1 MTGGLPTLKMGRP
14 ESRAINR
21 RYQLMIGQTLSHYRV
36 VEKLGGGGMGV
47 VYKAEDTRLRR
58 FVALKFLPDDV
69 AKDPQALSRFRREA
83 QAASALNH
91 PNICTIYDIG
101 EESGQAFIAMEYLEG
116 STLKHLIEGRP
127 LKTSQLLDLGI
138 QIADALDAAHTGG
151 IVHRDIK
158 PANIFVTQRGQA
170 KVLDFGLAKLT
181 PQSGQPV
188 DASAATI
195 GASNVISA
203 DQLTSPGTA
212 MGTIGYM
219 SPEQAR
225 GEPLDARTDLF
236 SFGVVL
242 YEMSTG
248 QQPFSGATSAVI
260 FEAILNKTPLSPAQL
275 NPGLPVQMGAILGK
289 ALEKDRDLR
298 CQSAAELR
306 ADLKRLKRDSD
317 SSRAGASGV
326 VAVVPSEV
334 NSKEKKSGSDSET
347 APKRGRLFPI
357 FVACGF
363 LLTLAIGLFL
373 GKRIWESSA
382 VSAPLYH
389 EITFRRGEIRSAR
402 FAPDGQTI
410 LYSAAW
416 QGNPVETFS
425 ARQGMVESRSLGLGR
440 AELLAISSKGE
451 MALSL
456 GSHPVGTWINVGTL
470 ARAPLAG
477 GAPRPV
483 LENIEWADWSPD
495 GSNLAVVRNVAGR
508 DRLEYPV
515 GKILYETSGGWI
527 SYPRVSPKGD
537 FVAFMDHPNQGDDG
551 GSVAIVDLSG
561 KKTELTRQWYG
572 TQGLAWLPDGKEI
585 WFTASE
591 LGLFHYITAV
601 NLSGKQR
608 LVTRV
613 PGSLVMFDIWRD
625 GRVLL
630 ARADRRREVMA
641 LSEGAPKER
650 DLSWLDYSYPA
661 DLSADGKTLLF
672 DEEGIGGGVQYGD
685 VQDLTYAV
693 YIRATDGTPAI
704 RLGEGGATALSPDQ
718 KWVITATPT
727 SPEQLRLLPT
737 GAGDTQSLTNDSIN
751 HQWVR
756 WFPDGKRF
764 VFGGNEPSHGVRLY
778 AQDTSGGK
786 PQAISPE
793 GVDAQAFAV
802 SPDGLSVVGIGPD
815 QKGYIFSP
823 SGADPKLVNGME
835 PGDIPINWSQDSHSI
850 YLYRSGEVPAKVYR
864 LDLATGKRVVWKEI
878 APLDPTGVSTIG
890 PILITPDGKTYVYGF
905 HRTLG
910 DLYLVEGLK

>member
-1 MTGGLPTLKMGRP
+1 
-14 ESRAINR
+14 
-21 RYQLMIGQTLSHYRV
+21 MIGQTISHYRI

-47 VYKAEDTRLRR
+47 VYKAEDTRLHR

-69 AKDPQALSRFRREA
+69 ARDPQALSRFQREA

-101 EESGQAFIAMEYLEG
+101 QENGVAFIAMEYLDG
-116 STLKHLIEGRP
+116 TTLKHMVEGHP
-127 LKTSQLLDLGI
+127 LKTAQLLELGI
-138 QIADALDAAHTGG
+138 QISDALEAAHSGG

-170 KVLDFGLAKLT
+170 KVLDFGLAKLAAHGSLT
-181 PQSGQPV
+181 LDG
-188 DASAATI
+188 SAATI
-195 GASNVISA
+195 GSPTAVSP
-203 DQLTSPGTA
+203 DQLTTPGTA

-225 GEPLDARTDLF
+225 GETLDHRTDLF

-242 YEMSTG
+242 YEMATG
-248 QQPFSGATSAVI
+248 KQPFSGATSAII
-260 FEAILNKTPLSPAQL
+260 FEAILNKVPPPPAQL
-275 NPGLPVQMGAILGK
+275 NPGLPPQIETILNK
-289 ALEKDRDLR
+289 ALEKDRELR
-298 CQSAAELR
+298 CQSAAEIR
-306 ADLKRLKRDSD
+306 ADLKRLKRDTY

-326 VAVVPSEV
+326 TPLAAAS
-334 NSKEKKSGSDSET
+334 STKEAPPVIAPEDKETKRKGS
-347 APKRGRLFPI
+347 RLLPVLI
-357 FVACGF
+357 SCGF
-363 LLTLAIGLFL
+363 LIALAIGLVL
-373 GKRIWESSA
+373 GKHLWGSA
-382 VSAPLYH
+382 AASAPLYH

-440 AELLAISSKGE
+440 AELLAISSTGE

-477 GAPRPV
+477 GAPRPI
-483 LENIEWADWSPD
+483 LEDVEWADWAPD
-495 GSNLAVVRNVAGR
+495 GNSLAVVRNVGGR
-508 DRLEYPV
+508 DRLEFPI
-515 GKILYETSGGWI
+515 GKVLYQTSGGWI

-537 FVAFMDHPNQGDDG
+537 LVAFMDHPNQGDDG

-561 KKTELTRQWYG
+561 RKTELTREWYG
-572 TQGLAWLPDGKEI
+572 TQGLAWSPDGREV

-601 NLSGKQR
+601 DLSGKQR

-613 PGSLVMFDIWRD
+613 PGSLVVFDIWRD

-641 LSEGAPKER
+641 LYAGQTKER

-672 DEEGIGGGVQYGD
+672 DEEGIGGGVQYGNA
-685 VQDLTYAV
+685 QELTYAV
-693 YIRATDGTPAI
+693 YIRNTDGTPAI

-718 KWVITATPT
+718 KWAIVQTPS

-737 GAGDTQSLTNDSIN
+737 GAGETQSLTNDSIN
-751 HQWVR
+751 HQWAR

-764 VFGGNEPSHGVRLY
+764 VFSGNEPGKGVRLY
-778 AQDTSGGK
+778 TQEISGGK
-786 PQAISPE
+786 PKAITPE
-793 GVDAQAFAV
+793 GVDAVAFAI
-802 SPDGLSVVGIGPD
+802 SPDGQLVVGIGPD
-815 QKGYIFSP
+815 QKGYLFS
-823 SGADPKLVNGME
+823 SAGGDPRIVAGME
-835 PGDIPINWSQDSHSI
+835 PGDIPINWSEDAHSI
-850 YLYRSGEVPAKVYR
+850 FLYRTGEVPAKVYR
-864 LDLATGKRVVWKEI
+864 LELAAGKKTVWKEI

-890 PILITPDGKTYVYGF
+890 PILMTPDGKTYVYGF

>member
-1 MTGGLPTLKMGRP
+1 MNRP
-14 ESRAINR
+14 E
-21 RYQLMIGQTLSHYRV
+21 LIGQTISHYRV
-36 VEKLGGGGMGV
+36 IEKIGGGGMGV
-47 VYKAEDTRLRR
+47 VYKAEDSRLHR

-69 AKDPQALSRFRREA
+69 ARDQQALNRFQREA

-101 EESGQAFIAMEYLEG
+101 QENGQAFIAMEFLEG
-116 STLKHLIEGRP
+116 ATLKHMIEGRP
-127 LKTSQLLDLGI
+127 LKLGQLLDLGI
-138 QIADALDAAHTGG
+138 QISDALDAAHSGG

-181 PQSGQPV
+181 PQGNQPV
-188 DASAATI
+188 DSSAATV
-195 GASNVISA
+195 GSPAVVSA
-203 DQLTSPGTA
+203 DQLTTPGTA

-225 GEPLDARTDLF
+225 GEVLDARTDLF

-242 YEMSTG
+242 YEMATG
-248 QQPFSGATSAVI
+248 RQPFSGTTSAVV
-260 FEAILNKTPLSPAQL
+260 FEAILNRVPSPAIEL
-275 NPGLPVQMGAILGK
+275 NSGLPPQIDVILNK
-289 ALEKDRDLR
+289 ALEKDRELR
-298 CQSAAELR
+298 SQSAAEIR
-306 ADLKRLKRDSD
+306 ADLKRLKRDTD
-317 SSRAGASGV
+317 SRAGLRSST
-326 VAVVPSEV
+326 AVPIVRELPLTDQKSE
-334 NSKEKKSGSDSET
+334 
-347 APKRGRLFPI
+347 ARGQAATEVRKNRLLPLLI
-357 FVACGF
+357 ACGF
-363 LLTLAIGLFL
+363 LLTLAAGLWA
-373 GKRIWESSA
+373 GKHFWGSSA
-382 VSAPLYH
+382 ASAPLYH

-483 LENIEWADWSPD
+483 LEDVEWADWSPD
-495 GSNLAVVRNVAGR
+495 GNSLAVVRNVNGR
-508 DRLEYPV
+508 DRLEYPI
-515 GKILYETSGGWI
+515 GKVLYETSGGWI

-537 FVAFMDHPNQGDDG
+537 VVAFMDHPNQGDDG
-551 GSVAIVDLSG
+551 GSVAVVDASG
-561 KKTELTRQWYG
+561 KKSELTRVWYG
-572 TQGLAWLPDGKEI
+572 TQGLAWSPDGNEV

-601 NLSGKQR
+601 TLNGKQR

-630 ARADRRREVMA
+630 ARADRRREVMS
-641 LSEGAPKER
+641 LSGDATKER

-661 DLSADGKTLLF
+661 DLSADGKLLLF

-693 YIRATDGTPAI
+693 YIRATDGAPAI
-704 RLGEGGATALSPDQ
+704 RLGEGGAAALSPDQ
-718 KWVITATPT
+718 KWVIIATPN
-727 SPEQLRLLPT
+727 SPAQLRLLPT
-737 GAGDTQSLTNDSIN
+737 GAGETQSLTSDTIN
-751 HQWVR
+751 HQWAR
-756 WFPDGKRF
+756 WFPDGKHF
-764 VFGGNEPSHGVRLY
+764 VFSGNESGRGVRLY
-778 AQDTSGGK
+778 VQDVSGGK
-786 PQAISPE
+786 PKAISPE
-793 GVDAQAFAV
+793 GVDAQSFAI
-802 SPDGLSVVGIGPD
+802 SPDGQSVVGIGPD
-815 QKGYIFSP
+815 QKGYLFSP
-823 SGADPKLVNGME
+823 TGGDPRPINGME
-835 PGDIPINWSQDSHSI
+835 PGDVPINWNQDARSI
-850 YLYRSGEVPAKVYR
+850 YLYRTGEVPAKVYR
-864 LDLATGKRVVWKEI
+864 LDLATGKKTVWKQI

-890 PILITPDGKTYVYGF
+890 PILMTPDGKTYVYGF

>member
-1 MTGGLPTLKMGRP
+1 
-14 ESRAINR
+14 
-21 RYQLMIGQTLSHYRV
+21 MIGQTISHYRI
-36 VEKLGGGGMGV
+36 VERLGGGGMGV
-47 VYKAEDTRLRR
+47 VYKAEDTRLHR
-58 FVALKFLPDDV
+58 FVALKFLPEDV
-69 AKDPQALSRFRREA
+69 AKDAQALSRFQREA

-101 EESGQAFIAMEYLEG
+101 EQDGKAFIAMEYLEG
-116 STLKHLIEGRP
+116 STLKHKIEGRA
-127 LKTSQLLDLGI
+127 LKIEQLLELGI

-158 PANIFVTQRGQA
+158 PANVFVTPRGQA

-181 PQSGQPV
+181 PQGNLIDP
-188 DASAATI
+188 SAGATRT
-195 GASNVISA
+195 AISV
-203 DQLTSPGTA
+203 DQLTTPGAA
-212 MGTIGYM
+212 MGTISYM

-225 GEPLDARTDLF
+225 GETLDHRTDLF

-242 YEMSTG
+242 YEMATG
-248 QQPFSGATSAVI
+248 RQAFSGTTSAVV
-260 FEAILNKTPLSPAQL
+260 FEAILNKVPIPSVQL
-275 NPGLPVQMGAILGK
+275 NPGLPAQLEIILNK
-289 ALEKDRDLR
+289 ALEKDRELR
-298 CQSAAELR
+298 CQSAAEIR
-306 ADLKRLKRDSD
+306 ADLKRLKRDVD
-317 SSRAGASGV
+317 SSRSGTSGV
-326 VAVVPSEV
+326 VSTVAAEKSIRE
-334 NSKEKKSGSDSET
+334 KEG
-347 APKRGRLFPI
+347 PPQGRGRLLPVI
-357 FVACGF
+357 FCLGF
-363 LLTLAIGLFL
+363 LVALAIGLL
-373 GKRIWESSA
+373 AGKRLWGSSA
-382 VSAPLYH
+382 ASAPLYH

-483 LENIEWADWSPD
+483 LEDVEWADWSPD
-495 GSNLAVVRNVAGR
+495 GSNLAVVRNVGGR
-508 DRLEYPV
+508 DRLEYPI
-515 GKILYETSGGWI
+515 GKVLYETSGGWI

-537 FVAFMDHPNQGDDG
+537 VVAFMDHPNQGDDG
-551 GSVAIVDLSG
+551 GSVAVVDVAG
-561 KKTELTRQWYG
+561 HKTELTREWYG
-572 TQGLAWLPDGKEI
+572 TQGLAWSPDGNEV

-601 NLSGKQR
+601 DLSGKHR

-613 PGSLVMFDIWRD
+613 PGSLVIFDIWRD

-630 ARADRRREVMA
+630 ARADRRREVMGVDP
-641 LSEGAPKER
+641 GATKER

-685 VQDLTYAV
+685 AQDLTYAV
-693 YIRATDGTPAI
+693 YIRNTDGTPAI
-704 RLGEGGATALSPDQ
+704 RLGEGGASALSPDQ
-718 KWVITATPT
+718 KWVIVVTPIA
-727 SPEQLRLLPT
+727 PGQLRLLPT
-737 GAGDTQSLTNDSIN
+737 GAGETQSLTTDTIN
-751 HQWVR
+751 HQWAR

-764 VFGGNEPSHGVRLY
+764 VFSGNEPGRGVRFY
-778 AQDTSGGK
+778 VEDISGGK
-786 PQAISPE
+786 PKAISPE
-793 GVDAQAFAV
+793 GVDAQNFAI
-802 SPDGLSVVGIGPD
+802 SPDGQMIVGIGPD
-815 QKGYIFSP
+815 QKGYLYPAAEGEPRPVS
-823 SGADPKLVNGME
+823 GME
-835 PGDIPINWSQDSHSI
+835 PGDIPINWSQDARSI
-850 YLYRSGEVPAKVYR
+850 YLCRTGEVPAKVYR
-864 LDLATGKRVVWKEI
+864 LELATGKKTVWKQI

-890 PILITPDGKTYVYGF
+890 PILMTPDGKTYVYGF

>member
-1 MTGGLPTLKMGRP
+1 
-14 ESRAINR
+14 
-21 RYQLMIGQTLSHYRV
+21 MIGQTISHYRI

-47 VYKAEDTRLRR
+47 VYKAEDTRLHR

-69 AKDPQALSRFRREA
+69 AKDPQALSRFQREA

-101 EESGQAFIAMEYLEG
+101 QGNGQAFIAMEYLDG
-116 STLKHLIEGRP
+116 STLKHMIEGRP
-127 LKTSQLLDLGI
+127 LKTARLLELGI
-138 QIADALDAAHTGG
+138 QISDALEAAHSGG

-181 PQSGQPV
+181 PQGHRFV
-188 DASAATI
+188 DGSLPTVGAAT
-195 GASNVISA
+195 AVSA

-225 GEPLDARTDLF
+225 GETLDQRSDLF

-242 YEMSTG
+242 YEMATG
-248 QQPFSGATSAVI
+248 KQPFSGATSAVI
-260 FEAILNKTPLSPAQL
+260 FEAILNKIPAPPIQL
-275 NPGLPVQMGAILGK
+275 NPGLPAQMEIILNK
-289 ALEKDRDLR
+289 ALEKDRELR

-306 ADLKRLKRDSD
+306 ADLKRLKRDTD
-317 SSRAGASGV
+317 SSRAGVSGV
-326 VAVVPSEV
+326 APPAGTSSAKEAAAIVPESPRR
-334 NSKEKKSGSDSET
+334 S
-347 APKRGRLFPI
+347 GRLLPLLI
-357 FVACGF
+357 CCGF
-363 LLTLAIGLFL
+363 LVALAIGLVVGKHVL
-373 GKRIWESSA
+373 GSSA
-382 VSAPLYH
+382 ASAPLYH

-440 AELLAISSKGE
+440 AELLAISSTGE

-483 LENIEWADWSPD
+483 LEDVEWADWSPD
-495 GSNLAVVRNVAGR
+495 GNSLAVVRNVGGR
-508 DRLEYPV
+508 DRLEYPI
-515 GKILYETSGGWI
+515 GKVLYETSGGWI

-537 FVAFMDHPNQGDDG
+537 LVAFMDHPNQGDDG
-551 GSVAIVDLSG
+551 GSIAVVDVSG
-561 KKTELTRQWYG
+561 HKTELTREWYG
-572 TQGLAWLPDGKEI
+572 TQGLAWSPDGQEV

-601 NLSGKQR
+601 SLSGKQR

-613 PGSLVMFDIWRD
+613 PGSLLMFDIWRD

-641 LSEGAPKER
+641 LSDGATKER

-661 DLSADGKTLLF
+661 DLSADGKILLF
-672 DEEGIGGGVQYGD
+672 DEEGIGGGVQYGN

-693 YIRATDGTPAI
+693 YIRNTDGTPAI

-718 KWVITATPT
+718 KWVIIATPS
-727 SPEQLRLLPT
+727 SPQQLRLLPT
-737 GAGDTQSLTNDSIN
+737 GAGETQSLTNDSIN
-751 HQWVR
+751 HQWAR

-764 VFGGNEPSHGVRLY
+764 VFSGNETGRGVRLY
-778 AQDTSGGK
+778 TQDVSGGK
-786 PQAISPE
+786 PNAISPE

-815 QKGYIFSP
+815 QKGYLFP
-823 SGADPKLVNGME
+823 AAGGDPRIVNGIE
-835 PGDIPINWSQDSHSI
+835 PGDTPINWSQDARSI

-864 LDLATGKRVVWKEI
+864 LELATGKKTVWKQI

-890 PILITPDGKTYVYGF
+890 PILMTPDGKTYVYGF

>member
-1 MTGGLPTLKMGRP
+1 
-14 ESRAINR
+14 
-21 RYQLMIGQTLSHYRV
+21 MIGRNLSHYRIT
-36 VEKLGGGGMGV
+36 EKLGGGGMGV

-58 FVALKFLPDDV
+58 FVALKFLPDEV
-69 AKDPQALSRFRREA
+69 AKDPQALSRFQREA

-91 PNICTIYDIG
+91 PNICTIYDVGQENG
-101 EESGQAFIAMEYLEG
+101 EAFIAMEYLEG
-116 STLKHLIEGRP
+116 ATLKHVIEGRP
-127 LKTSQLLDLGI
+127 LKTAQLLDLGI
-138 QIADALDAAHTGG
+138 QISDALDAAHSGG

-170 KVLDFGLAKLT
+170 KILDFGLAKVT
-181 PQSGQPV
+181 PQGKQVV
-188 DASAATI
+188 DGSAATI
-195 GASNVISA
+195 GTPTAVSP
-203 DQLTSPGTA
+203 DQLTTPGTA

-225 GEPLDARTDLF
+225 GESLDHRTDLF

-242 YEMSTG
+242 YEMATG
-248 QQPFSGATSAVI
+248 HQPFSGATSAVI
-260 FEAILNKTPLSPAQL
+260 FEAILNKAPAPPIQL
-275 NPGLPVQMGAILGK
+275 NPGLPAQMEIVLSK
-289 ALEKDRDLR
+289 ALEKDRELR
-298 CQSAAELR
+298 CQSASELR
-306 ADLKRLKRDSD
+306 ADLKRLKRDTD
-317 SSRAGASGV
+317 SSRGGV
-326 VAVVPSEV
+326 RTAVPVAVTGDEKESSEARENV
-334 NSKEKKSGSDSET
+334 
-347 APKRGRLFPI
+347 PKRNRLLPI
-357 FVACGF
+357 FVACG
-363 LLTLAIGLFL
+363 LLLCLAIGLFA

-456 GSHPVGTWINVGTL
+456 GSHPVGAWINVGTL

-483 LENIEWADWSPD
+483 LEDVEWADWSPD
-495 GSNLAVVRNVAGR
+495 GNSLAVVRNVAGR
-508 DRLEYPV
+508 DRLEYPI
-515 GKILYETSGGWI
+515 GKVLYETSGGWI
-527 SYPRVSPKGD
+527 SCPRVSPKGD
-537 FVAFMDHPNQGDDG
+537 FVAFMDHPNQGDDS

-561 KKTELTRQWYG
+561 KKTELTREWYG
-572 TQGLAWLPDGKEI
+572 TQGLAWTPDGKEI

-601 NLSGKQR
+601 TVSGKQR
-608 LVTRV
+608 LITRV
-613 PGSLVMFDIWRD
+613 PGSLIMFDIWRD

-630 ARADRRREVMA
+630 ARDDRRREVMS
-641 LSEGAPKER
+641 LSDGATKER

-693 YIRATDGTPAI
+693 YIRNTDGTPAI
-704 RLGEGGATALSPDQ
+704 RLGEGGAAALSPDQ
-718 KWVITATPT
+718 KWVIIATPS

-737 GAGDTQSLTNDSIN
+737 GAGETQSLTNDSIN
-751 HQWVR
+751 HQWAR
-756 WFPDGKRF
+756 WVPDGKHF
-764 VFGGNEPSHGVRLY
+764 VFSGNERGSGVRLY
-778 AQDTSGGK
+778 TQDISGTK
-786 PQAISPE
+786 PRAISPE

-802 SPDGLSVVGIGPD
+802 SPDGQTVVGVGPD
-815 QKGYIFSP
+815 QKGYLFSLAGSEP
-823 SGADPKLVNGME
+823 RLINGME
-835 PGDIPINWSQDSHSI
+835 PGDIPINWSPDAHSI

-864 LDLATGKRVVWKEI
+864 LELASAKKTVWKQI

-910 DLYLVEGLK
+910 DLYLVEGLR

>member
-1 MTGGLPTLKMGRP
+1 LLTTDGDHVLLD
-14 ESRAINR
+14 
-21 RYQLMIGQTLSHYRV
+21 QTISHYRII
-36 VEKLGGGGMGV
+36 EKLGGGGMGV
-47 VYKAEDTRLRR
+47 VYKAEDTRLHR

-69 AKDPQALSRFRREA
+69 ARDPQVLSRFQREA

-101 EESGQAFIAMEYLEG
+101 NENGRAFIAMEYLEG
-116 STLKHLIEGRP
+116 TTLKHMIEGHP
-127 LKTSQLLDLGI
+127 LKTTQLLELGI
-138 QIADALDAAHTGG
+138 QISDALDAAHSGG

-158 PANIFVTQRGQA
+158 PANIFVTQRAQA
-170 KVLDFGLAKLT
+170 KILDFGLAKLT
-181 PQSGQPV
+181 PHHLDS
-188 DASAATI
+188 SAATL
-195 GASNVISA
+195 GAPTAVSA
-203 DQLTSPGTA
+203 DQLTTPGTA

-225 GEPLDARTDLF
+225 GEPLDPRSDLF

-248 QQPFSGATSAVI
+248 KQPFSGATSAVV
-260 FEAILNKTPLSPAQL
+260 FEAILNKIPASPAHL
-275 NPGLPVQMGAILGK
+275 NPGLPPQIELILNK

-317 SSRAGASGV
+317 SSRALTTGSTPL
-326 VAVVPSEV
+326 VAERA
-334 NSKEKKSGSDSET
+334 KEMPAAARKN
-347 APKRGRLFPI
+347 RLTPI
-357 FVACGF
+357 LIGCGF
-363 LLTLAIGLFL
+363 LLTLAIGLFA
-373 GKRIWESSA
+373 GKRLWQSSTP
-382 VSAPLYH
+382 SAPLYH

-440 AELLAISSKGE
+440 TELMGISSKGE

-483 LENIEWADWSPD
+483 LEDVEWADWSPD
-495 GSNLAVVRNVAGR
+495 GTSLAVVRNVGGR
-508 DRLEYPV
+508 DRLEFPI
-515 GKILYETSGGWI
+515 GKVLYETSGGWI

-537 FVAFMDHPNQGDDG
+537 SIAFMDHPNQGDDG
-551 GSVAIVDLSG
+551 GSIAIVDLSG
-561 KKTELTRQWYG
+561 HKKDLTREWYG
-572 TQGLAWLPDGKEI
+572 TQGLAWTPDGKEI

-601 NLSGKQR
+601 DPLSGKQR

-613 PGSLVMFDIWRD
+613 PGSLVLFDIWQD

-630 ARADRRREVMA
+630 ARSDRRREVMGLA
-641 LSEGAPKER
+641 GTETKER

-685 VQDLTYAV
+685 AQDLTYAV
-693 YIRATDGTPAI
+693 YVRNTDGTPAI

-718 KWVITATPT
+718 KWVIAATPV
-727 SPEQLRLLPT
+727 SPAQLRLLPT
-737 GAGDTQSLTNDSIN
+737 GAGETKSLTNDAIN
-751 HQWVR
+751 HQWAR

-764 VFGGNEPSHGVRLY
+764 VFAGNESGRGVRLY
-778 AQDTSGGK
+778 TQEISGAK
-786 PQAISPE
+786 PAAISPE
-793 GVDAQAFAV
+793 GVDAQNFAI
-802 SPDGLSVVGIGPD
+802 SPDGQWVVGVGPD
-815 QKGYIFSP
+815 LKGYLYP
-823 SGADPKLVNGME
+823 AAGGDPKLVNGAD
-835 PGDIPINWSQDSHSI
+835 PGDIPITWSQDGRSI
-850 YLYRSGEVPAKVYR
+850 FLYRTGEVPAKVYR
-864 LDLATGKRVVWKEI
+864 VELATGKKTVWKQI

-890 PILITPDGKTYVYGF
+890 PILMTPDGKTYVYGF

>member
-1 MTGGLPTLKMGRP
+1 
-14 ESRAINR
+14 
-21 RYQLMIGQTLSHYRV
+21 MIGQTISHYRI

-47 VYKAEDTRLRR
+47 VYKAEDTRLHR

-69 AKDPQALSRFRREA
+69 ARDPQALSRFQREA

-101 EESGQAFIAMEYLEG
+101 QENGLAFIAMEYLDG
-116 STLKHLIEGRP
+116 TTLKHMVEGRP
-127 LKTSQLLDLGI
+127 LKTAQLLELGI
-138 QIADALDAAHTGG
+138 QISDALDAAHSGG

-170 KVLDFGLAKLT
+170 KILDFGLAKLT
-181 PQSGQPV
+181 PQGSHAV
-188 DASAATI
+188 DGSAATV
-195 GASNVISA
+195 GTPTAVSP
-203 DQLTSPGTA
+203 DQLTTPGTA

-225 GEPLDARTDLF
+225 GEALDQRTDLF

-242 YEMSTG
+242 YEMATG
-248 QQPFSGATSAVI
+248 KQPFSGATSAII
-260 FEAILNKTPLSPAQL
+260 FEAILNKIPPPPIQL
-275 NPGLPVQMGAILGK
+275 NPGLPPQIEIILNK
-289 ALEKDRDLR
+289 ALEKDRELR
-298 CQSAAELR
+298 CQSAAEIR
-306 ADLKRLKRDSD
+306 ADLKRLKRDTD
-317 SSRAGASGV
+317 SSRVGASGAA
-326 VAVVPSEV
+326 AVVETSGAKEAPVTAPE
-334 NSKEKKSGSDSET
+334 SKRKSG
-347 APKRGRLFPI
+347 RLLPVLI
-357 FVACGF
+357 SCVF
-363 LLTLAIGLFL
+363 LIALAIGLVL
-373 GKRIWESSA
+373 GKHLWGSSA
-382 VSAPLYH
+382 ASAPLYH

-440 AELLAISSKGE
+440 AELLAISSTGE

-483 LENIEWADWSPD
+483 LEDVEWADWASD
-495 GSNLAVVRNVAGR
+495 GNSLAVVRNVGGR
-508 DRLEYPV
+508 DRLEFPI
-515 GKILYETSGGWI
+515 GKVLYETSGGWI

-537 FVAFMDHPNQGDDG
+537 LVAFMDHPNQGDDG
-551 GSVAIVDLSG
+551 GSIAVVDVSG
-561 KKTELTRQWYG
+561 HKTELTREWYG
-572 TQGLAWLPDGKEI
+572 TQGLAWSPDGREV

-601 NLSGKQR
+601 TLSGKQR

-641 LSEGAPKER
+641 QSDGATKER

-693 YIRATDGTPAI
+693 YIRSTDGTPAI
-704 RLGEGGATALSPDQ
+704 RLGEGGAAALSPDQ
-718 KWVITATPT
+718 KWVIIATPS
-727 SPEQLRLLPT
+727 SPQQLRLLPT
-737 GAGDTQSLTNDSIN
+737 GAGETQSLTNDSIN
-751 HQWVR
+751 HQWAR

-764 VFGGNEPSHGVRLY
+764 VFSGNESGKGVRLY
-778 AQDTSGGK
+778 TQDVSGGK
-786 PQAISPE
+786 PKPISPE
-793 GVDAQAFAV
+793 GVDAQAFAI
-802 SPDGLSVVGIGPD
+802 SPDGQSVVGIGPD
-815 QKGYIFSP
+815 QKGYFYP
-823 SGADPKLVNGME
+823 ASGGDPRIVNGME
-835 PGDIPINWSQDSHSI
+835 PGDIPINWSQDARSI
-850 YLYRSGEVPAKVYR
+850 YLYRTGEVPAKVYR
-864 LDLATGKRVVWKEI
+864 LELATGKKTVWKQI

-890 PILITPDGKTYVYGF
+890 PILM
-905 HRTLG
+905 
-910 DLYLVEGLK
+910 

>member
-1 MTGGLPTLKMGRP
+1 MA
-14 ESRAINR
+14 EQI
-21 RYQLMIGQTLSHYRV
+21 ISHYRIL
-36 VEKLGGGGMGV
+36 EKLGGGGMGV

-69 AKDPQALSRFRREA
+69 AQDPQTLSRFQREA

-101 EESGQAFIAMEYLEG
+101 TENGRAYIAMEYLEG
-116 STLKHLIEGRP
+116 TTLKHMIEGHP
-127 LKTSQLLDLGI
+127 LKTAQLLDLGI
-138 QIADALDAAHTGG
+138 QIADALDAAHSSG

-170 KVLDFGLAKLT
+170 KVLDFGLAKQT
-181 PQSGQPV
+181 PQRQHYS
-188 DASAATI
+188 DAADAT
-195 GASNVISA
+195 GGPPTALSA
-203 DQLTSPGTA
+203 DQLTTPGTA

-225 GEPLDARTDLF
+225 GETLDPRSDLF

-242 YEMSTG
+242 YEMATG
-248 QQPFSGATSAVI
+248 KQPFTGATSAIV
-260 FEAILNKTPLSPAQL
+260 FDAILNKVPPPPVQL
-275 NPGLPVQMGAILGK
+275 NPGLPPQFEVILDK

-306 ADLKRLKRDSD
+306 ADLKRLKRDTD
-317 SSRAGASGV
+317 SARTHAKSVASAPTPVATEIPVAAKPPAEKRSKLLPILIGA
-326 VAVVPSEV
+326 
-334 NSKEKKSGSDSET
+334 
-347 APKRGRLFPI
+347 
-357 FVACGF
+357 GF
-363 LLTLAIGLFL
+363 LVAAAVGLPV
-373 GKRIWESSA
+373 GKRMWQSSGP
-382 VSAPLYH
+382 SAPLYH

-440 AELLAISSKGE
+440 AELLAISTKGE
-451 MALSL
+451 MAVLL
-456 GSHPVGTWINVGTL
+456 GSHPVGTWVNVGTL

-483 LENIEWADWSPD
+483 LEDVEWADWSPD
-495 GSNLAVVRNVAGR
+495 GSSLAVVRSVNGR
-508 DRLEYPV
+508 DRLEYPI
-515 GKILYETSGGWI
+515 GKVLYETSGGWI

-537 FVAFMDHPNQGDDG
+537 YIAFFDHPNQGDDG
-551 GSVAIVDLSG
+551 GSVAVVDTSG
-561 KKTELTRQWYG
+561 NKKTLTRQWYG
-572 TQGLAWLPDGKEI
+572 TQGLAWTPDSQEI

-591 LGLFHYITAV
+591 LGLFHYTTAV
-601 NLSGKQR
+601 NLAKQQR

-613 PGSLVMFDIWRD
+613 PGSLVIFDIWKD

-630 ARADRRREVMA
+630 ARADRRREAMG
-641 LSEGAPKER
+641 LSPGAAKER
-650 DLSWLDYSYPA
+650 DLSWLDYSYPT
-661 DLSADGKTLLF
+661 DISADGKTLLF

-693 YIRATDGTPAI
+693 YIRNTDGSPAV

-718 KWVITATPT
+718 KWVIIYTPN
-727 SPEQLRLLPT
+727 SPAQLRLLPT
-737 GAGDTQSLTNDSIN
+737 GAGETKSLTNDAIN
-751 HQWVR
+751 HQWAR

-764 VFGGNEPSHGVRLY
+764 VFAGNEAGRGVHLFV
-778 AQDTSGGK
+778 QDISGGTPK
-786 PQAISPE
+786 SITPE
-793 GVDAQAFAV
+793 GADALAFAV
-802 SPDGLSVVGIGPD
+802 SPDGQYVVGVGGD
-815 QKGYIFSP
+815 QKGYLYP
-823 SGADPKLVNGME
+823 VSGGDPKVVNGLE
-835 PGDIPINWSQDSHSI
+835 PGDLPINFSQDGHSI
-850 YLYRSGEVPAKVYR
+850 YLYRTGEVPAKVYR
-864 LDLATGKRVVWKEI
+864 LELATGKKTVWRQI

-890 PILITPDGKTYVYGF
+890 PIVMTPDGKSYVYGF
-905 HRTLG
+905 HRTVG

>member
-1 MTGGLPTLKMGRP
+1 VIVKT
-14 ESRAINR
+14 I
-21 RYQLMIGQTLSHYRV
+21 SHYRI

-47 VYKAEDTRLRR
+47 VYKAEDTRLHR

-69 AKDPQALSRFRREA
+69 ASDPQALSRFQREA

-101 EESGQAFIAMEYLEG
+101 QENGVAFIAMEYLDG
-116 STLKHLIEGRP
+116 TTLKHMVEGHP
-127 LKTSQLLDLGI
+127 LKTAQLLELGI
-138 QIADALDAAHTGG
+138 QISDALEAAHSGG

-170 KVLDFGLAKLT
+170 KVLDFGLAKLAAHGSLT
-181 PQSGQPV
+181 LDG
-188 DASAATI
+188 SAATI
-195 GASNVISA
+195 GSPTAVSP
-203 DQLTSPGTA
+203 DQLTTPGTA

-225 GEPLDARTDLF
+225 GETLDHRTDLF

-242 YEMSTG
+242 YEMATG
-248 QQPFSGATSAVI
+248 KQPFSGATSAII
-260 FEAILNKTPLSPAQL
+260 FEAILNKVPPPPVQL
-275 NPGLPVQMGAILGK
+275 NPGLPPQIETILNK
-289 ALEKDRDLR
+289 ALEKDRELR
-298 CQSAAELR
+298 CQSAAEIR
-306 ADLKRLKRDSD
+306 ADLKRLKRDTD
-317 SSRAGASGV
+317 SSRGGASGV
-326 VAVVPSEV
+326 TPLAAAS
-334 NSKEKKSGSDSET
+334 STKEAPPFIAPENKET
-347 APKRGRLFPI
+347 KRKGARLLPVLI
-357 FVACGF
+357 SCGF
-363 LLTLAIGLFL
+363 LIALAIGLVL
-373 GKRIWESSA
+373 GKHLWGSA
-382 VSAPLYH
+382 AASAPLYH

-440 AELLAISSKGE
+440 AELLAISSTGE

-477 GAPRPV
+477 GAPRPI
-483 LENIEWADWSPD
+483 LEDVEWADWAPD
-495 GSNLAVVRNVAGR
+495 GNSLAVVRNVGGR
-508 DRLEYPV
+508 DRLEFPI
-515 GKILYETSGGWI
+515 GKVLYETSGGWI

-537 FVAFMDHPNQGDDG
+537 LVAFMDHPNQGDDG

-561 KKTELTRQWYG
+561 RKTELTREWYG
-572 TQGLAWLPDGKEI
+572 TQGLAWSPDGREV

-601 NLSGKQR
+601 DQSGKQR

-613 PGSLVMFDIWRD
+613 PGSLVVFDIWRD

-641 LSEGAPKER
+641 LYAGQTKER

-672 DEEGIGGGVQYGD
+672 DEEGIGGGVQYGNA
-685 VQDLTYAV
+685 QELTYAV
-693 YIRATDGTPAI
+693 YIRNTDGTPAI

-718 KWVITATPT
+718 KWAIVQTPS

-737 GAGDTQSLTNDSIN
+737 GAGETQSLTNDSIN
-751 HQWVR
+751 HQWAR

-764 VFGGNEPSHGVRLY
+764 VFSGNEPGKGVRLY
-778 AQDTSGGK
+778 TQEISGGK
-786 PQAISPE
+786 PKAISPE
-793 GVDAQAFAV
+793 GVDAVAFAI
-802 SPDGLSVVGIGPD
+802 SPDGQLVVGIGPD
-815 QKGYIFSP
+815 QKGYLFS
-823 SGADPKLVNGME
+823 SAGGDPRIVAGME
-835 PGDIPINWSQDSHSI
+835 PGDIPINWSEDAHSI
-850 YLYRSGEVPAKVYR
+850 FLYRTGEVPAKVYR
-864 LDLATGKRVVWKEI
+864 LELAAGKKTVWKEI

-890 PILITPDGKTYVYGF
+890 PILMTPDGKTYVYGF